1 MSPSKFTRILPLVRR
16 LSTVSLAVAAIAYIA
31 SQMTLPGTAA
41 DTSQSTAAAFPNP
54 TADIATSTA
63 TEQTAVFAGGCF
75 WGMEGVF
82 EHLKGVSD
90 VTTGYSGGSAVTAH
104 YEEVSSGETGH
115 AESVQITYNPAQIS
129 YGQLLKIYFAVAH
142 DPTELNRQGPDSGTQ
157 YRSAI
162 FFVNDQQKQVAQAYI
177 DQLNQS
183 HVFREPIVTQLVPF
197 NRFYA
202 AEDYHQNFIDR
213 NPANPYIVI
222 NDLPKVAQL
231 QSQFPDLYKP

>member
-1 MSPSKFTRILPLVRR
+1 MPTPNFTRILPLVRR
-16 LSTVSLAVAAIAYIA
+16 FSTLSLTVAAIAYIA
-31 SQMTLPGTAA
+31 SQMTLSGTSAN
-41 DTSQSTAAAFPNP
+41 TLQSTAGTFPNP
-54 TADIATSTA
+54 TTDIAAA
-63 TEQTAVFAGGCF
+63 TGTTQTAVFAGGCF

-90 VTTGYSGGSAVTAH
+90 VTSGYSGGNAATAH

-157 YRSAI
+157 YRSEI
-162 FFVNDQQKQVAQAYI
+162 FFVNDQQKQMAQAYI
-177 DQLNQS
+177 DQLNQA
-183 HVFREPIVTQLVPF
+183 HTFREPIVTQLAPL
-197 NRFYA
+197 NHFYA

-213 NPANPYIVI
+213 NPSHPYIVV
-222 NDLPKVAQL
+222 NDLPKIAQL